1 VGPPGTMPTNRLDEL
16 RRLLPRESQ
25 PLLDELLDQARRA
38 APECETTEQLIEV
51 ALGSTCDRCRQ
62 PFANA
67 DYRVVPVSGGGIG
80 LVCPR
85 CLQDL
90 GLMASVWE

>member
-1 VGPPGTMPTNRLDEL
+1 MPANRLDEI
-16 RRLLPRESQ
+16 RRLLPPESQ
-25 PLLDELLDQARRA
+25 PLLDELLEQARLA
-38 APECETTEQLIEV
+38 APECQSTDQLIEV
-51 ALGSTCDRCRQ
+51 AFGSTCDRCRQ

-67 DYRVVPVSGGGIG
+67 DYLVVAVPGGGIG

-85 CLQDL
+85 CMRDL